1 MRAIDG
7 FNSWLEESPGERSR
21 AAVQAALGRPSD
33 RISSLLDLPIADRHA
48 GNSCPHMAPAA

>member
-21 AAVQAALGRPSD
+21 AAVQAALGPPSD
-33 RISSLLDLPIADRHA
+33 RISTLLDLPIAGRH
-48 GNSCPHMAPAA
+48 CPQHMAAP